1 MDVRCE
7 FVGEQW
13 RRDGSLLSACT
24 TRPVVPSSL
33 HLCGSA
39 GVSGGVCGGPTGSM
53 IVELSGSICGGA
65 ERRMGVQHRAEYTI
79 YVAWAA
85 PAAER

>member
-1 MDVRCE
+1 M
-7 FVGEQW
+7 GEQW
-13 RRDGSLLSACT
+13 RRDRSLLSACT